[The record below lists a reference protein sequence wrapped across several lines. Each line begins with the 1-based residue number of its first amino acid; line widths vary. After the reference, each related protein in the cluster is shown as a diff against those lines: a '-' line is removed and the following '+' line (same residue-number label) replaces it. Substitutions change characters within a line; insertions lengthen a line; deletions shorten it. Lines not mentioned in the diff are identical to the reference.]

1 MNVNIALQGEHIL
14 FERHEAMLDGSTVAL
29 LADIAAPIS
38 VEPGKTARVPT
49 PISLQGDGMTI
60 ALLEVHAGR
69 NPRPEDTALY
79 GTFMIPPNGSSRD
92 CLRGNRERH
101 RCFADDPSQGFVSA
115 SCPSS
120 RSLRAPTPTTLTMSL
135 VHLNDI
141 PVRTVYKAVRP
152 GTRDRAQAL

>member
-1 MNVNIALQGEHIL
+1 VNVNIALQGEHIL

-79 GTFMIPPNGSSRD
+79 GTFMIPPTDRPETVFVEIVNDTAASLMIHPKVRLGVMSFQSIAQGTD
-92 CLRGNRERH
+92 
-101 RCFADDPSQGFVSA
+101 ADHFDDVPADP
-115 SCPSS
+115 
-120 RSLRAPTPTTLTMSL
+120 
-135 VHLNDI
+135 NDI